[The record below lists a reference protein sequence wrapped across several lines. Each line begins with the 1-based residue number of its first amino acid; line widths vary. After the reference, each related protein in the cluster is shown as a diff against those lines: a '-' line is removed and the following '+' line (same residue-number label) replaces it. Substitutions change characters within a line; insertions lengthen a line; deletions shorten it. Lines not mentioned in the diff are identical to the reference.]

1 MTNLH
6 DTVTP
11 TIALFG
17 KRFAP
22 WQMRCSVS
30 DDSSDEDSSVQQAD
44 EDDGSGFEAE
54 DPRDIRV
61 LERLA
66 RLEAFSAA

>member
-1 MTNLH
+1 MTNFH

-17 KRFAP
+17 NRFAP

-30 DDSSDEDSSVQQAD
+30 EESSDDSSESQQAD